1 MRRKEL
7 VLFLLIVLLIYGSVN
22 GYIFWRGLQAL
33 SGPGPAR
40 LIFSLLFLG
49 SVLAFP
55 VGRILNARFHTHLT
69 EGLVSLGSYHLA
81 LMLYLFL
88 FIFIKDIIRWLARI
102 ADAQVAPG
110 SWLSIRHPGSFLVIV
125 ALSLLVVILGHLNAI
140 NPRLRELNINIEKKI
155 PAGSELRAVLISD
168 IHLGIINRSSRL
180 EKLVDRVN
188 ELRPDVVFFAGDI
201 VDEGVSQEEEEKMVG
216 LLRKLRSPLGLYA
229 CPGNHEYYG
238 GFERNISYLEKA
250 GVTVLLDRAV
260 RVDGWFYVIGRKDW
274 AALRSGQKRVSLNE
288 IMDRDGVDRAWP
300 VVVLDH
306 QPLYLEEA
314 ARAGVDL
321 QLSGHTHAG
330 QLFPLDIINRFVY
343 EKNWGY
349 LKKGTT
355 HFYVS
360 SGSGTWGPAV
370 RTGSRSEIILL
381 RLRFQGKSQEN

>member
-1 MRRKEL
+1 M

-55 VGRILNARFHTHLT
+55 IGRILNARFHTHLT

-88 FIFIKDIIRWLARI
+88 FIFIKDMIRWLARI
-102 ADAQVAPG
+102 AGAQVTPG

-140 NPRLRELNINIEKKI
+140 NPRLRELNVKIEKKV

-180 EKLVDRVN
+180 EKLVDRIN

-216 LLRKLRSPLGLYA
+216 LLRRIQSPLGLYA

-274 AALRSGQKRVSLNE
+274 AALRSGQKRLSLNE

-355 HFYVS
+355 NFYVS

-381 RLRFQGKSQEN
+381 RLRFQENSQEN

>member
-1 MRRKEL
+1 M

>member
-1 MRRKEL
+1 M

-33 SGPGPAR
+33 AGPGPAR

-55 VGRILNARFHTHLT
+55 VGRILNTRFHTHLT

-88 FIFIKDIIRWLARI
+88 FIFIKDIIRWLVRI
-102 ADAQVAPG
+102 AGAQVAPS

-260 RVDGWFYVIGRKDW
+260 RVDGWFYMIGRKDW

>member
-1 MRRKEL
+1 M

-22 GYIFWRGLQAL
+22 GYIFWRGVQAL

-69 EGLVSLGSYHLA
+69 EGLVSFGSYHLA

-88 FIFIKDIIRWLARI
+88 FIFIKDIIRWLVRV
-102 ADAQVAPG
+102 ADGPVTSG
-110 SWLSIRHPGSFLVIV
+110 SWLSIKHQGSFLVIV
-125 ALSLLVVILGHLNAI
+125 ALSLLVIILGHLNAI
-140 NPRLRELNINIEKKI
+140 NPRLRILELSIDKKI

-168 IHLGIINRSSRL
+168 IHLGIINRSNRL
-180 EKLVDRVN
+180 ENLVKKIN

-201 VDEGVSQEEEEKMVG
+201 VDEGVSQEEEEKMVD
-216 LLRKLRSPLGLYA
+216 LLRKIQSPLGLYA

-250 GVTVLLDRAV
+250 GVKVLLDQAV
-260 RVDGWFYVIGRKDW
+260 RVDSWFYVIGRKDW
-274 AALRSGQKRVSLNE
+274 AALRSGQKRLSLTE
-288 IMDRDGVDRAWP
+288 IMDRHGVDRAWP

-306 QPLYLEEA
+306 QPLYLSEA
-314 ARAGVDL
+314 AEAGVDL

-381 RLRFQGKSQEN
+381 RLHFQGNSQEN

>member
-1 MRRKEL
+1 M

-40 LIFSLLFLG
+40 MIFSLLFLG

-55 VGRILNARFHTHLT
+55 VGRILNARFHTHLI

-88 FIFIKDIIRWLARI
+88 FISIKDIIRWLARI
-102 ADAQVAPG
+102 AGAQVAPS
-110 SWLSIRHPGSFLVIV
+110 SWLSISHPGSFLVIV
-125 ALSLLVVILGHLNAI
+125 GLSLLVVILGHLNAI
-140 NPRLRELNINIEKKI
+140 NPRLRELNIKIEKKI

-180 EKLVDRVN
+180 EKLVERVN

-216 LLRKLRSPLGLYA
+216 LLRKLQSPLGLYA

-238 GFERNISYLEKA
+238 GFLRNISYLEKA

-260 RVDGWFYVIGRKDW
+260 RVNGWFYVIGRKDW
-274 AALRSGQKRVSLNE
+274 AALRSGQKRLSLEE
-288 IMDRDGVDRAWP
+288 IMNRDGVDRAWP

-306 QPLYLEEA
+306 QPLYLDEA
-314 ARAGVDL
+314 AESGVDL

-381 RLRFQGKSQEN
+381 RLRFRETGQEN